1 MTEPMTIDVVSDVVC
16 PWCYVGKRRLERAL
30 VQQSDEKVEIRWL
43 PFFLDPSVPAGG
55 IPRID
60 YITRKF
66 GTSGKITP
74 AHERLVGIGAGI
86 GIDFKFERIERQP
99 NTLDAHRVIGWA
111 QEAGRASPV
120 VNRLFEL
127 FFTEGADIGAHDV
140 LIEVGKFA
148 GTRCQQIA
156 TGPRGRSRCGSRRAS
171 GHSGNE
177 CRDRWSAVLRVR
189 QETGSRG
196 RTGRRGL
203 PRSDAAG
210 ARRRRRTDTSG
221 LIRQLSVPPNA
232 IEIIRVFRL
241 FPSRS
246 PSRSPRWP

>member
-1 MTEPMTIDVVSDVVC
+1 MTEPLTIDVVSDVVC

-140 LIEVGKFA
+140 LIEAGKFA
-148 GTRCQQIA
+148 GLDASKLRQDLAGDRDADLVARQAIA
-156 TGPRGRSRCGSRRAS
+156 ATNAGIGGVPFFVF
-171 GHSGNE
+171 
-177 CRDRWSAVLRVR
+177 DKKLAV
-189 QETGSRG
+189 
-196 RTGRRGL
+196 
-203 PRSDAAG
+203 AG
-210 ARRRRRTDTSG
+210 AQEEEVF
-221 LIRQLSVPPNA
+221 LEAMRQVRGDGGEPTQA
-232 IEIIRVFRL
+232 A
-241 FPSRS
+241 
-246 PSRSPRWP
+246 